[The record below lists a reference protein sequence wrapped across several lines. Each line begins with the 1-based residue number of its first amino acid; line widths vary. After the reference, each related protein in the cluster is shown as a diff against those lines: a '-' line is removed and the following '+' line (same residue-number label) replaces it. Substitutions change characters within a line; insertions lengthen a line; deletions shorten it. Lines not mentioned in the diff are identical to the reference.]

1 MRAAF
6 PRMRSAF
13 HAAVMPIGTMS
24 SWFPSVGT
32 DWTLAGVAST
42 RHSATSAAAAICGVM
57 NPDSTPGSRAR
68 NGGSPDDKSGLT
80 MRSMRRSAR
89 PASVA
94 SAMPITSSA
103 RAMGCP

>member
-6 PRMRSAF
+6 PRIRSAF
-13 HAAVMPIGTMS
+13 HAAVIPIGTTS

-57 NPDSTPGSRAR
+57 NPDSTPGFRAR
-68 NGGSPDDKSGLT
+68 KGGSPEDRSGLT
-80 MRSMRRSAR
+80 MRSIRRSAS

-94 SAMPITSSA
+94 SAMPIRSSA
-103 RAMGCP
+103 RAIGCP